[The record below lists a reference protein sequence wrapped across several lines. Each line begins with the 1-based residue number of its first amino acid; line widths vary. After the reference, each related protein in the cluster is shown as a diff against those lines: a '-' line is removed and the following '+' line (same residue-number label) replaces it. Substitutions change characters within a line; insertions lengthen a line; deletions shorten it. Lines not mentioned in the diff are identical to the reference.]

1 MSAASSEPRI
11 TPNQTL
17 IGLSLAL
24 MIMTAWLAVHV
35 YGVYWHR
42 WTAWS
47 LLIAP
52 VLIALQTW
60 LSVGLFIV
68 AHDAMHGSLAPGRP
82 RLNAATGTVALAL
95 YAGFRFGRLNI
106 AHHAHHA
113 APGTERDP
121 DFHAAAPRRFLPWF
135 HGFFRTYFGW
145 REMAVLTFAGRDR
158 PFRSGRRR
166 TKPSG
171 VLGRPG
177 ASVGAAAVHLRHLAA
192 SSPDGRSLRGP
203 PQCAQQLLR
212 PPALAAD
219 LLSLRPPSR
228 TSPDAVEALVEAVP
242 DQPAERAPVTAI
254 KPRGVKGR
262 ATWACSESLRRP
274 GRRGACR

>member
-24 MIMTAWLAVHV
+24 MIMTAWLAVHI

-68 AHDAMHGSLAPGRP
+68 AHDAMHGSLAPGSP
-82 RLNAATGTVALAL
+82 RLNAATGTLALAL

-145 REMAVLTFAGRDR
+145 REMAVLTSLVVIALFG
-158 PFRSGRRR
+158 
-166 TKPSG
+166 
-171 VLGRPG
+171 LGADVRNLL
-177 ASVGAAAVHLRHLAA
+177 AFWAA
-192 SSPDGRSLRGP
+192 
-203 PQCAQQLLR
+203 
-212 PPALAAD
+212 PALLSALQLFTFGTWLPHRQTDDPFAD
-219 LLSLRPPSR
+219 HHNARSSSFGPLLSLLTCFHFGRHHEHHLTPWKPWWRLSR
-228 TSPDAVEALVEAVP
+228 TS
-242 DQPAERAPVTAI
+242 QPS
-254 KPRGVKGR
+254 GR
-262 ATWACSESLRRP
+262 PSRP
-274 GRRGACR
+274 

>member
-68 AHDAMHGSLAPGRP
+68 AHDAM
-82 RLNAATGTVALAL
+82 
-95 YAGFRFGRLNI
+95 
-106 AHHAHHA
+106 
-113 APGTERDP
+113 
-121 DFHAAAPRRFLPWF
+121 
-135 HGFFRTYFGW
+135 
-145 REMAVLTFAGRDR
+145 DR
-158 PFRSGRRR
+158 W
-166 TKPSG
+166 
-171 VLGRPG
+171 
-177 ASVGAAAVHLRHLAA
+177 
-192 SSPDGRSLRGP
+192 
-203 PQCAQQLLR
+203 
-212 PPALAAD
+212 
-219 LLSLRPPSR
+219 
-228 TSPDAVEALVEAVP
+228 
-242 DQPAERAPVTAI
+242 
-254 KPRGVKGR
+254 PRGVRASMRRQGR
-262 ATWACSESLRRP
+262 WRWRSTPDFASDV
-274 GRRGACR
+274 